1 MPANEQPE
9 GTVDEIEGSRSSNP
23 TNKIT
28 RQEAREHFE
37 IFSKK
42 RKGQT
47 GERGQRE
54 DGRQTLE
61 RTVVQEKSYGDRNQQ
76 VKF

>member
-1 MPANEQPE
+1 MPKQKGHVRASSGLTMPANEQPE

-47 GERGQRE
+47 GERGQR
-54 DGRQTLE
+54 
-61 RTVVQEKSYGDRNQQ
+61 RTGDRR
-76 VKF
+76 

>member
-37 IFSKK
+37 IF
-42 RKGQT
+42 RKTKGT
-47 GERGQRE
+47 DGRARPEGGRATDARE
-54 DGRQTLE
+54 DGRAGE
-61 RTVVQEKSYGDRNQQ
+61 VVWR
-76 VKF
+76 

>member
-47 GERGQRE
+47 GRARPEGGRATDARE
-54 DGRQTLE
+54 DGRAGE
-61 RTVVQEKSYGDRNQQ
+61 VVWR
-76 VKF
+76 

>member
-47 GERGQRE
+47 GERPERGRATDARE
-54 DGRQTLE
+54 DGRAGE
-61 RTVVQEKSYGDRNQQ
+61 VVWR
-76 VKF
+76 